1 MSQVTFNVKLNVD
14 GKEKIVEVTTD
25 VSKLA
30 GEFEKAKSASTQ
42 FRDKLLELNQ
52 ASQVFQNLASGLR
65 QLKMIFWMMFI
76 FFAILF
82 VPLPEK
88 RHHVYRIFYRS
99 RQSASAVNRT
109 ARRVE
114 HETFSSTP
122 SLHGHI
128 RHSTCSSNC
137 FWRYRR
143 VVASRTNPSSI
154 EYDVSACL
162 CSVWRVVLHGHASS
176 TRKNNE
182 NIER

>member
-76 FFAILF
+76 FFCDF
-82 VPLPEK
+82 VCTFAGK
-88 RHHVYRIFYRS
+88 T
-99 RQSASAVNRT
+99 ASC
-109 ARRVE
+109 
-114 HETFSSTP
+114 
-122 SLHGHI
+122 I
-128 RHSTCSSNC
+128 
-137 FWRYRR
+137 
-143 VVASRTNPSSI
+143 
-154 EYDVSACL
+154 
-162 CSVWRVVLHGHASS
+162 
-176 TRKNNE
+176 
-182 NIER
+182 